1 MNGIT
6 LESVEIMKNSLVKF
20 NMTQE
25 EMIRALKSVYE
36 SLSNSWNDPKFV
48 ELGNVL
54 DSVYSIMNNS
64 YVEVSKLV
72 TNLQMIKE
80 HLDDI
85 TRVKFGS

>member
-6 LESVEIMKNSLVKF
+6 LESVQTMKNSLVKF

-25 EMIRALKSVYE
+25 EMIRALKSEYE
-36 SLSNSWNDPKFV
+36 SLSSGWNDPKFV
-48 ELGNVL
+48 ELGNAL

-72 TNLQMIKE
+72 TNLQMIE
-80 HLDDI
+80 GYLIDI
-85 TRVKFGS
+85 TGVKLGS

>member
-6 LESVEIMKNSLVKF
+6 LESVQTMKNSLVKF

-25 EMIRALKSVYE
+25 EMIRALKSEYE
-36 SLSNSWNDPKFV
+36 SLSSGWNDTKFV
-48 ELGNVL
+48 ELGNAL

-72 TNLQMIKE
+72 TNLQMIE
-80 HLDDI
+80 GYLIDI
-85 TRVKFGS
+85 TGVKLGS

>member
-25 EMIRALKSVYE
+25 EMIRALKSAYE

-48 ELGNVL
+48 ELGNAL